1 MDGDKSIR
9 LKHEIDSLK
18 NLRHPN
24 IIQLYEVNFLLW
36 YSIYNFYLFLKIM
49 ETPKLICLVTE
60 YASNGE
66 LYGEL
71 IKFLLQ

>member
-1 MDGDKSIR
+1 
-9 LKHEIDSLK
+9 
-18 NLRHPN
+18 
-24 IIQLYEVNFLLW
+24 
-36 YSIYNFYLFLKIM
+36 M

-66 LYGEL
+66 LYGKL